1 MHVTY
6 VALHEVIWCMVV
18 WCTLNL
24 RRDGSSFMW
33 HQSCQRCK
41 NTTSVDIE
49 KRAIKSYSLIITES
63 HTSAVSLL
71 ESGEQRCMKTIN
83 NSSNVYKVQE
93 LCESRGG
100 RPELPVAAQI
110 VPIVSVDV
118 KQH

>member
-63 HTSAVSLL
+63 HTSAVNLL
-71 ESGEQRCMKTIN
+71 ESGEQRYIKTIN
-83 NSSNVYKVQE
+83 NSSNVYRVQE
-93 LCESRGG
+93 LCGSRGG
-100 RPELPVAAQI
+100 RPGLPI
-110 VPIVSVDV
+110 LMSLMVSVDV